1 MYNNKYKNQN
11 GSNHNRGRN
20 SGNSRRQKSLRANAY
35 QATSSNNSSN
45 YRRLVNNN
53 DASNQNK
60 KPDDI
65 PGAVPMLQ
73 YRANAESNLSKW
85 IEAIQPF
92 LESLF
97 GHLASFIATDKYYL
111 PKAPAPRANP
121 WTKATDPG
129 GIKRAIEK
137 AKATEY
143 ARDLSKIEADKP
155 KMWGEIEKHMSTES
169 KAQVKLDVDYSKL
182 KENHDVLGL
191 WRLIKQ
197 VHRTQAGKLNVADAS
212 LDALTNYYTIK
223 QKDSENIVQFKDRLV
238 AAVERVKTADP
249 TKAPPEE
256 EQARKF
262 TKSLDPRKFN
272 RLILECE
279 QNEAKYEKTLAGA
292 LQQAS
297 LEKRL
302 EGNTLV
308 PCDQMI
314 RTGGHFAGAMLG
326 ENGETIK
333 LSRKEQKIIM
343 NIRKERQSHPT
354 EFDDDGESRQARGQ
368 KRGHDE
374 YTAGY
379 TGGKRPRYDKPSYD
393 NNRNRDNRDNNRYN
407 SHDKEKRCVICNMD
421 NHWTNQCRN
430 LTTAQNAVTQ
440 AKNRYR
446 SDQTLS
452 NNQANFGSQQ
462 RPILS
467 GVNPLNQA
475 LTTQRGGRRIIL
487 NE

>member
-1 MYNNKYKNQN
+1 M
-11 GSNHNRGRN
+11 
-20 SGNSRRQKSLRANAY
+20 
-35 QATSSNNSSN
+35 
-45 YRRLVNNN
+45 NN
-53 DASNQNK
+53 DASIQNK

-65 PGAVPMLQ
+65 PGTVPLLQ
-73 YRANAESNLSKW
+73 YRANADSNLSKW

-97 GHLASFIATDKYYL
+97 GHLASFIETDKYYKPKL
-111 PKAPAPRANP
+111 PKPPATPWTNTTDPNHINRNIERAN
-121 WTKATDPG
+121 
-129 GIKRAIEK
+129 
-137 AKATEY
+137 ATEY
-143 ARDLSKIEADKP
+143 AKELAKIEADKP
-155 KMWGEIEKHMSTES
+155 KMWGEIEKHMSAES
-169 KAQVKLDVDYSKL
+169 KAQVKLNADYSKF
-182 KENHDVLGL
+182 KKDHDVLGL

-223 QKDSENIVQFKDRLV
+223 QKETENIVQFKDRLL

-249 TKAPPEE
+249 TKAPPEA

-302 EGNTLV
+302 EGHTLV

-314 RTGGHFAGAMLG
+314 KTGGHFAGATLG
-326 ENGETIK
+326 ESGETIK
-333 LSRKEQKIIM
+333 LSRREQKIIM
-343 NIRKERQSHPT
+343 NIRKERQPYPT
-354 EFDDDGESRQARGQ
+354 EGDDESESRQPRGQ
-368 KRGHDE
+368 KRGRDDLIAN
-374 YTAGY
+374 YA
-379 TGGKRPRYDKPSYD
+379 GGKKPRYDRPGYE
-393 NNRNRDNRDNNRYN
+393 RDNKYQN
-407 SHDKEKRCVICNMD
+407 SNDKEKKCVICNMN
-421 NHWTNQCRN
+421 NHSTNECRN

-446 SDQTLS
+446 GDQ
-452 NNQANFGSQQ
+452 NQNFNQANFGNQQ

-467 GVNPLNQA
+467 GNNPLNQA
-475 LTTQRGGRRIIL
+475 LANQLSTQRSNRRIIL

>member
-1 MYNNKYKNQN
+1 MYHNKSRNQNSNYNNKGKNA
-11 GSNHNRGRN
+11 
-20 SGNSRRQKSLRANAY
+20 GNYRRLKPLRANAY
-35 QATSSNNSSN
+35 QSNANNSSN
-45 YRRLVNNN
+45 YRRLMNN
-53 DASNQNK
+53 DASSQIK

-65 PGAVPMLQ
+65 PGTVPLLQ
-73 YRANAESNLSKW
+73 YRANADSNLSKW

-97 GHLASFIATDKYYL
+97 GHLASFIATDKYYE
-111 PKAPAPRANP
+111 PKAPKPPAIP
-121 WTKATDPG
+121 WTNATDPG
-129 GIKRAIEK
+129 YINRTIEK
-137 AKATEY
+137 ANATEY
-143 ARDLSKIEADKP
+143 AKELAKIEADKP
-155 KMWGEIEKHMSTES
+155 KMWGEIEKHMSAES
-169 KAQVKLDVDYSKL
+169 KAQVKLNADYSKL
-182 KENHDVLGL
+182 KRDHDVLGL

-223 QKDSENIVQFKDRLV
+223 QKETENIVQFKDRLL

-302 EGNTLV
+302 EGHTLV

-314 RTGGHFAGAMLG
+314 KTGGHFAGATLS
-326 ENGETIK
+326 ESGETIK
-333 LSRKEQKIIM
+333 LSRREQKIIM
-343 NIRKERQSHPT
+343 NIRKERQPYPT
-354 EFDDDGESRQARGQ
+354 EGDDESESRQPRGQ
-368 KRGHDE
+368 KRGRDDL
-374 YTAGY
+374 TANYAGR
-379 TGGKRPRYDKPSYD
+379 KKPRYDRSGYE
-393 NNRNRDNRDNNRYN
+393 RNKYQTSIDR
-407 SHDKEKRCVICNMD
+407 EKKCVICNMN
-421 NHWTNQCRN
+421 NHSTSECRN

-440 AKNRYR
+440 AKNLYR
-446 SDQTLS
+446 IDQNRN
-452 NNQANFGSQQ
+452 NNQANFGNQQ

-467 GVNPLNQA
+467 GNNPFNQA
-475 LTTQRGGRRIIL
+475 LANQLSTQRSNRRIIL

>member
-1 MYNNKYKNQN
+1 MYNTKYKSQN
-11 GSNHNRGRN
+11 SNHYNRGRN
-20 SGNSRRQKSLRANAY
+20 SGSSRRQKPLRANAY
-35 QATSSNNSSN
+35 QANSNSSSSN
-45 YRRLVNNN
+45 YRRLMNN
-53 DASNQNK
+53 DASSQNK
-60 KPDDI
+60 KPEDI
-65 PGAVPMLQ
+65 PGTVPLLQ
-73 YRANAESNLSKW
+73 YRANADSNLSKW

-97 GHLASFIATDKYYL
+97 GHLASFIATDKYHK
-111 PKAPAPRANP
+111 PKAPKPPATP
-121 WTKATDPG
+121 WTNATDPG
-129 GIKRAIEK
+129 YINRTIEK
-137 AKATEY
+137 ANATEY
-143 ARDLSKIEADKP
+143 AKELAKIEADKP

-169 KAQVKLDVDYSKL
+169 KAQVKLNADYSKL
-182 KENHDVLGL
+182 KKDHDVLRL

-223 QKDSENIVQFKDRLV
+223 QKESENIVQFKDRLL

-279 QNEAKYEKTLAGA
+279 QNESKYEKTLAGA

-302 EGNTLV
+302 EGHTLV

-314 RTGGHFAGAMLG
+314 KTGGHFAGAMLG
-326 ENGETIK
+326 DNGEHIK
-333 LSRKEQKIIM
+333 LSRREQKIIM
-343 NIRKERQSHPT
+343 NIRKERQPYPT
-354 EFDDDGESRQARGQ
+354 EGDDESESRQSRGQ
-368 KRGHDE
+368 KRGRDE

-379 TGGKRPRYDKPSYD
+379 TGGKRPRYEKPSYD
-393 NNRNRDNRDNNRYN
+393 RNRDNRDNRYN
-407 SHDKEKRCVICNMD
+407 PHEKAKKCVICNMD
-421 NHWTNQCRN
+421 NHWTNECRN

-446 SDQTLS
+446 SDQNQSTN

-467 GVNPLNQA
+467 GVNPLHEA
-475 LTTQRGGRRIIL
+475 LTTQRSGRRIIL
-487 NE
+487 SE

>member
-1 MYNNKYKNQN
+1 MYSNKARNFKNNYNNK
-11 GSNHNRGRN
+11 GRN
-20 SGNSRRQKSLRANAY
+20 SGNFRRQKPLRADAY
-35 QATSSNNSSN
+35 QASASNSSN
-45 YRRLVNNN
+45 YRRLINNEAAISQN
-53 DASNQNK
+53 NK
-60 KPDDI
+60 KPEEAM
-65 PGAVPMLQ
+65 GSVPTLQ
-73 YRANAESNLSKW
+73 YKANADSNLSRW
-85 IEAIQPF
+85 IEAIQPE
-92 LESLF
+92 LESQF
-97 GHLASFIATDKYYL
+97 GHLASFIATDKYYK
-111 PKAPAPRANP
+111 PKTPVASAIVWTNAN
-121 WTKATDPG
+121 DPG
-129 GIKRAIEK
+129 EIKRAIKVEN
-137 AKATEY
+137 AREY
-143 ARDLSKIEADKP
+143 AKQLVRIETDKP
-155 KMWGEIEKHMSTES
+155 KMWGEIEKHMSAES
-169 KAQVKLDVDYSKL
+169 KAQVKLDAEYNKL

-223 QKDSENIVQFKDRLV
+223 QKESENIVQFKDRLL
-238 AAVERVKTADP
+238 AAVERIKTVDP
-249 TKAPPEE
+249 TKAPPEA

-302 EGNTLV
+302 EGHSLV

-314 RTGGHFAGAMLG
+314 KTGGHFAGITLG
-326 ENGETIK
+326 DNGDPIK
-333 LSRKEQKIIM
+333 LSRKEQRIIF
-343 NIRKERQSHPT
+343 NLRKERQPYQS
-354 EFDDDGESRQARGQ
+354 EAGEETNSRQPQGH
-368 KRGHDE
+368 KRGRDE
-374 YTAGY
+374 FTVNY
-379 TGGKRPRYDKPSYD
+379 TGNKRPRYDKPGYGRS
-393 NNRNRDNRDNNRYN
+393 REHRDDTSQND
-407 SHDKEKRCVICNMD
+407 DKGRKCIICNMN

-430 LTTAQNAVTQ
+430 LTTAQDAVAQ

-446 SDQTLS
+446 GDQTQ
-452 NNQANFGSQQ
+452 NQANFGNQQ

-475 LTTQRGGRRIIL
+475 LTAQRSGRRIIL